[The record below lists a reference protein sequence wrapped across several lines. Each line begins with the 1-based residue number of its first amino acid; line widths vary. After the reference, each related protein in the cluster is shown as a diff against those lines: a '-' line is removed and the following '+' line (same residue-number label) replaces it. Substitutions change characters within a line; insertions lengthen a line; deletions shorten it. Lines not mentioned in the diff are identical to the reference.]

1 MFSYFLSFV
10 DFRFTEF
17 MLFLLRSPIPY
28 ISIVSFSSTLNIL
41 NTLSSC
47 DKLELIGN
55 VLKLSSDF
63 IQKYC
68 AIEINTAEQPQQTHQ
83 RWIDVENNVDRQ
95 RLSTLFQRWC
105 LVKNESWVNVH
116 LSSLFQRWQNNIEAM
131 SMELP
136 WFNVDELML
145 FQRWDL
151 VEIECWADVY
161 LSTLFHRWQNNVGTA
176 LKELSQFNVDDPAL
190 S

>member
-68 AIEINTAEQPQQTHQ
+68 AIEINTAEQPQPTHQ
-83 RWIDVENNVDRQ
+83 R
-95 RLSTLFQRWC
+95 
-105 LVKNESWVNVH
+105 
-116 LSSLFQRWQNNIEAM
+116 
-131 SMELP
+131 
-136 WFNVDELML
+136 
-145 FQRWDL
+145 
-151 VEIECWADVY
+151 
-161 LSTLFHRWQNNVGTA
+161 
-176 LKELSQFNVDDPAL
+176 
-190 S
+190 